1 MAGGDRIYADFTPL
15 MGKPGRGGGGGS
27 GSKAAVDPCGYD
39 QAIASG
45 SAASMALAHG
55 KSDGESDMALRAKK
69 AWEVA
74 MGPGKTL
81 PMQAFMAW
89 MSGTGVSIF
98 SILITGMILMTPV
111 KTIMSTQQTFAPL
124 ERMGKGGGGG
134 GGAGRSKLDLTMQK
148 AAFVAINV
156 AGLVFGVYRLAIMG
170 LLPTASSDW
179 LSFIPAKQFAEYSS

>member
-1 MAGGDRIYADFTPL
+1 MASGTKIYADFTSL
-15 MGKPGRGGGGGS
+15 VSKTGRGN
-27 GSKAAVDPCGYD
+27 SKSSAAVIDPWGYD
-39 QAIASG
+39 QSIAS
-45 SAASMALAHG
+45 SSISSLSLAHN
-55 KSDGESDMALRAKK
+55 KSDGDSDMALRDKK

-98 SILITGMILMTPV
+98 SILITGMILMSPV

-124 ERMGKGGGGG
+124 ERMGKSGGGG
-134 GGAGRSKLDLTMQK
+134 KKQDFTMQK
-148 AAFVAINV
+148 AAFVAINI
-156 AGLVFGVYRLAIMG
+156 AGLIFGVYRLSIMG

-179 LSFIPAKQFAEYSS
+179 LSFIPAKQYTEYSA

>member
-1 MAGGDRIYADFTPL
+1 MASSNKAYADFTSL
-15 MGKPGRGGGGGS
+15 VGKPSRS
-27 GSKAAVDPCGYD
+27 SKAVVDPFGYD
-39 QAIASG
+39 QAIAAGATS
-45 SAASMALAHG
+45 SMSLAHG
-55 KSDGESDMALRAKK
+55 KTDEEGDMALRAKK

-111 KTIMSTQQTFAPL
+111 KTVMSTQQTFAPL
-124 ERMGKGGGGG
+124 ERAGKG
-134 GGAGRSKLDLTMQK
+134 AKKLDLTMQK
-148 AAFVAINV
+148 AAFVAINI
-156 AGLVFGVYRLAIMG
+156 AGLIFGIYRLSLMG

-179 LSFIPAKQFAEYSS
+179 LSFIPAKQYMEFSA

>member
-1 MAGGDRIYADFTPL
+1 MANGNKVYADFTSL
-15 MGKPGRGGGGGS
+15 VGKSSR
-27 GSKAAVDPCGYD
+27 GSKSAADPCGFD

-45 SAASMALAHG
+45 NVSSMALAHG
-55 KSDGESDMALRAKK
+55 KSDEEGDMALRAKK
-69 AWEVA
+69 GWEVA

-89 MSGTGVSIF
+89 MSGTSVSIF

-124 ERMGKGGGGG
+124 ERAGKG
-134 GGAGRSKLDLTMQK
+134 AKKLDLTMQK
-148 AAFVAINV
+148 AAFVAINI
-156 AGLVFGVYRLAIMG
+156 AGLIFGIYRLSIMG

-179 LSFIPAKQFAEYSS
+179 LSFIPAKQYTEFSA

>member
-1 MAGGDRIYADFTPL
+1 MASGNKVYADFTSL
-15 MGKPGRGGGGGS
+15 VGKPSR
-27 GSKAAVDPCGYD
+27 GSKSVVDPFGYD

-45 SAASMALAHG
+45 SVSSMSLAHG
-55 KSDGESDMALRAKK
+55 KTDEEGDMALRAKK

-124 ERMGKGGGGG
+124 ERAGKS
-134 GGAGRSKLDLTMQK
+134 AKKLDLTMQK
-148 AAFVAINV
+148 AAFVAINI
-156 AGLVFGVYRLAIMG
+156 AGLIFGVYRLSLMG

-179 LSFIPAKQFAEYSS
+179 LSFIPAKQYMEFSA